1 MDIVA
6 PNRLDERR
14 VEVLADGLPLFH
26 GAQLAVDT
34 TLVSVLGRNGEPRP
48 RCADVDGVILE
59 EAKRRKERRYPELSG
74 RHGRTRLVV
83 LAAEVCGR
91 WSPDTVHFLA
101 QLAKEKARHEP
112 RVLRETARQAWLR
125 RWRCLFACSAA
136 QAFALSLLER
146 RDALGAT
153 PTTSDVIGDCRHL
166 WWRGHVLQCEP
177 LHLIRDQKKMQEL
190 CALLCQGV
198 QGLHGLLVVIVN
210 LNVRLSFLLVCE
222 LNSLAFSFVSRRAHR
237 APLFLFS
244 ISNQNSCISWA
255 SLCS

>member
-1 MDIVA
+1 MFSSSAVCGSLSPSSSRACRCGRPLDPSGHHRAACAVAGVLGRRGFAVESAAARVCREAGGRVTTNVRIQDMDIVA

-59 EAKRRKERRYPELSG
+59 EATRRKERRYPELSG
-74 RHGRTRLVV
+74 RHGRTHLVV

-91 WSPDTVHFLA
+91 WSPDTVRFLA
-101 QLAKEKARHEP
+101 QLAKAKARHEP
-112 RVLRETARQAWLR
+112 RVLRESARQAWLR
-125 RWRCLFACSAA
+125 RWRCLLACSAA

-146 RDALGAT
+146 RDALGSDGAT

-166 WWRGHVLQCEP
+166 
-177 LHLIRDQKKMQEL
+177 
-190 CALLCQGV
+190 
-198 QGLHGLLVVIVN
+198 
-210 LNVRLSFLLVCE
+210 
-222 LNSLAFSFVSRRAHR
+222 
-237 APLFLFS
+237 
-244 ISNQNSCISWA
+244 
-255 SLCS
+255 